1 MGKKEI
7 QAYDI
12 YLIRTSGIP
21 LFAGCTQS
29 DYCMSH
35 LQQHELQ
42 AGFLAAINA
51 FSKEAF
57 EDEKIHTIYMDNIQI
72 NFIVNE
78 EDGLIFAVLHDINAD
93 TDFIKRRLK
102 DAYDIFISRFP
113 EAKDENHL
121 DVSQFEEVTHIL
133 RQLGLVGNK
142 LGNTLE
148 MQLIEKR
155 KQSKRGR
162 LMGWIRGIISPSY

>member
-1 MGKKEI
+1 MGKTEL

-29 DYCMSH
+29 DYCMTH
-35 LQQHELQ
+35 MQQHELQ

-72 NFIVNE
+72 NFIVDE
-78 EDGLIFAVLHDINAD
+78 KDGLIFAVLHDINAD
-93 TDFIKRRLK
+93 TEFIKRRLK
-102 DAYDIFISRFP
+102 DAYEIFVSRFP
-113 EAKDENHL
+113 EAKDESHL
-121 DVSQFEEVTHIL
+121 DVGRFEEVTHIL
-133 RQLGLVGNK
+133 HQLGLVGNK
-142 LGNTLE
+142 LGNTLD
-148 MQLIEKR
+148 MQKLPQKKE
-155 KQSKRGR
+155 SKKAR
-162 LMGWIRGIISPSY
+162 LMGWIRGIINPSY

>member
-1 MGKKEI
+1 MTKEQL

-29 DYCMSH
+29 DYCMTH
-35 LQQHELQ
+35 MQQHELQ

-78 EDGLIFAVLHDINAD
+78 NDGLIFAVLHDINAD
-93 TDFIKRRLK
+93 TEFIKRRLK
-102 DAYDIFISRFP
+102 DAYDIFTARFP
-113 EAKDENHL
+113 EAKDESNL
-121 DVSQFEEVTHIL
+121 DVSRFEEVTHIL
-133 RQLGLVGNK
+133 RQLGLVGDT

-148 MQLIEKR
+148 MQKMPEK
-155 KQSKRGR
+155 KESKRGR